1 MEYFLEIILVIK
13 IQMFLYTQILLS
25 GLETCITITTGSNAD
40 NPGNLKVEV
49 NNAVEADEK
58 FGKQEV
64 VIDSCYKDLNDL
76 KLKNPTTDAW
86 AGKIEI
92 TVGGESMMI
101 RCQGCAGSSSLK
113 KGSIVV
119 DGNSDSK
126 EQSDTQCFNGD
137 YCILTWGTLT
147 SFIPIFNIFYAIE
160 L

>member
-1 MEYFLEIILVIK
+1 MHIMIK
-13 IQMFLYTQILLS
+13 IQMLYSQILLS
-25 GLETCITITTGSNAD
+25 GLETCVKITTGSDAD

-49 NNAVEADEK
+49 NDAVKADEK

-64 VIDSCYKDLNDL
+64 VIDACYKDLKNL
-76 KLKNPTTDAW
+76 KLTNPTTNAW

-101 RCQGCAGSSSLK
+101 KCQGCAGSSFLK

-147 SFIPIFNIFYAIE
+147 SFIHIFQYFLFY
-160 L
+160 